1 VEGIQEVSME
11 RGRIL
16 IVGNTKESTYEIR
29 NLLDNRRFELEI
41 ALSPEVGRSILSER
55 WMNLLI
61 IHTEL
66 LDEKSLKLFEFLA
79 DREIDIPIMIVG
91 EEAAKYR
98 EVVRCRNEVEC
109 FEKPYHVDELLS
121 FIREI

>member
-1 VEGIQEVSME
+1 ME

-16 IVGNTKESTYEIR
+16 IIGNSKETTYEIR

-41 ALSPEVGRSILSER
+41 ALTPEVGRTILSER

-66 LDEKSLKLFEFLA
+66 LDERSMKLFEFLA
-79 DREIDIPIMIVG
+79 DRDIEIPIMILG
-91 EEAAKYR
+91 EEARKFR
-98 EVVRCRNEVEC
+98 DVVRSRNEVEC
-109 FEKPYHVDELLS
+109 FEKPYPVDEMLS
-121 FIREI
+121 YIRAL

>member
-1 VEGIQEVSME
+1 ME

-16 IVGNTKESTYEIR
+16 IVGNSKETTYEIR

-41 ALSPEVGRSILSER
+41 ALSPDVGKSILSER

-66 LDEKSLKLFEFLA
+66 LDERSAKLFEFLN
-79 DREIDIPIMIVG
+79 DRDIEIPIMILGEQAEKFREAVPSRGGVG
-91 EEAAKYR
+91 
-98 EVVRCRNEVEC
+98 C
-109 FEKPYHVDELLS
+109 FEKPYPVEEMLS
-121 FIREI
+121 YIRTL

>member
-1 VEGIQEVSME
+1 ME

-16 IVGNTKESTYEIR
+16 IIGNSKETTYEIR

-41 ALSPEVGRSILSER
+41 ALSPDVGKTILTER

-66 LDEKSLKLFEFLA
+66 LDERSAKLFEFLA
-79 DREIDIPIMIVG
+79 DRDIDIPILILG
-91 EEAAKYR
+91 EEARKFRGAVR
-98 EVVRCRNEVEC
+98 SRSEVGC
-109 FEKPYHVDELLS
+109 FEKPYPVDEMLS
-121 FIREI
+121 YIRTL